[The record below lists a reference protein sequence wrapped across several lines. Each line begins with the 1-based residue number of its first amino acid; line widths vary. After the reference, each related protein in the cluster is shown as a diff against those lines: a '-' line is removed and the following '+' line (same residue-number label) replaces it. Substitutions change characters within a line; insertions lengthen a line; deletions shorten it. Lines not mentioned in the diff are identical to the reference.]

1 MRNPAILFCALSAAL
16 VTQVQA
22 GSVTLPNTFQAG
34 TRAVAAEV
42 NANFAAIESAVD
54 DNDARIAAL
63 ESAVANLQAT
73 VGAQANTIAD
83 LQATVSAQASTI
95 TALQA
100 TATSQDAEIASLQS
114 SSSSQAADID
124 SIKTSDAFALN
135 SYLSVVSD
143 SRGPLLRFHGANVQ
157 VVNGAGSTTTVNG
170 LGNLIVGYDEVDTS
184 GEFYCTTGTTSAGV
198 PITDEPA
205 CTAEGALW
213 TGSGFKS
220 GSHNLVG
227 GAENNYSS
235 FGGAV
240 LGRQNAINYHYAT
253 VSGGNVN
260 NAAGQYASVSGGT
273 LNVASGRSSSVTG
286 GVSNTASGPDASSV
300 SGGSANLAS
309 GNFSSVSGGNFN
321 VSSGS
326 SSSISGGRGCTVAGD
341 REWDVGSTGPGCS
354 PNVNQ

>member
-1 MRNPAILFCALSAAL
+1 MRNPSILFFALFTAL
-16 VTQVQA
+16 VNHVQA

-34 TRAVAAEV
+34 TRARAAEV
-42 NANFAAIESAVD
+42 NANFAAVKSAVD

-63 ESAVANLQAT
+63 ESAVTSLQAT
-73 VGAQANTIAD
+73 VGAQATTIVD
-83 LQATVSAQASTI
+83 LQTAVSAQASTI
-95 TALQA
+95 SALQA
-100 TATSQDAEIASLQS
+100 TVA
-114 SSSSQAADID
+114 SQAADID
-124 SIKTSDAFALN
+124 SIKMSSAYALDP
-135 SYLSVVSD
+135 YLSVVSD

-157 VVNGAGSTTTVNG
+157 IVNDAGSTATVNG
-170 LGNLIVGYDEVDTS
+170 LGNLIVGYDEADTS
-184 GEFYCTTGTTSAGV
+184 GVFYCNIGATPAGV

-205 CTAEGALW
+205 CTAVGGLW

-240 LGRQNAINYHYAT
+240 LGKQNAINNHYAV

-273 LNVASGRSSSVTG
+273 LNVASGRTSSVTG
-286 GVSNTASGPDASSV
+286 GVDNTANGPDASSV
-300 SGGSANLAS
+300 SGGSANFAS
-309 GNFSSVSGGNFN
+309 GNFSSVSGGNLN
-321 VSSGS
+321 VASGS
-326 SSSISGGRGCTVAGD
+326 SSSVSGGRGCTVASD
-341 REWDVGSTGPGCS
+341 REWDVGSTSPGCS